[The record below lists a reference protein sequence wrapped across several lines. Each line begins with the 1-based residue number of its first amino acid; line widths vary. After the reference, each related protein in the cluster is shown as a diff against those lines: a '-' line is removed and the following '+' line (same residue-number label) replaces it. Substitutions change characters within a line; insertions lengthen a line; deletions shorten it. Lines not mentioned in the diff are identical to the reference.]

1 MCRIV
6 TEHKAEG
13 TDRELLAVVTVFEE
27 VINKQAVKKLNRFSH
42 KRLVLIDRAEVYE
55 VKA

>member
-6 TEHKAEG
+6 TEHTAKG
-13 TDRELLAVVTVFEE
+13 TDYELLAVVTVFEE
-27 VINKQAVKKLNRFSH
+27 GINKQTVKKLNRFSH
-42 KRLVLIDRAEVYE
+42 KRLVLIDRAEGYE